1 MDNYTLIQNA
11 TQRRLESE
19 RTGFAALSRLD
30 QADRWAA
37 WQASTDATR
46 AARDLDDYI
55 APQPPEPEPEPARWQ
70 GAASPQT
77 PPPTP
82 GPAPNPA
89 PQAPPRRSFELYNGI
104 MARHRKVFGPQT

>member
-19 RTGFAALSRLD
+19 RTGFAALSRQD

-37 WQASTDATR
+37 WQASADATR
-46 AARDLDDYI
+46 SARDLDDYI
-55 APQPPEPEPEPARWQ
+55 APQSPEPEPAPARWA
-70 GAASPQT
+70 GESH
-77 PPPTP
+77 PP
-82 GPAPNPA
+82 
-89 PQAPPRRSFELYNGI
+89 APPRRSFELYNGI